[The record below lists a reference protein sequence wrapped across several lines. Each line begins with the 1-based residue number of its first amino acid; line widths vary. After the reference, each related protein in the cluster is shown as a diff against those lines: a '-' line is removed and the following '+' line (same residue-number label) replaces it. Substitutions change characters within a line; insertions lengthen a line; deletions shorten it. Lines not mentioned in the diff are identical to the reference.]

1 MENFFFFC
9 KEFLNFQL
17 FAVFMEDR
25 DANVIALSIGII
37 LWLYFIKLQQKDL
50 KNVSSD
56 RVFHGD

>member
-1 MENFFFFC
+1 MENLFFFC

-50 KNVSSD
+50 KNLSSD

>member
-1 MENFFFFC
+1 
-9 KEFLNFQL
+9 
-17 FAVFMEDR
+17 MEDR

>member
-1 MENFFFFC
+1 MENLFFFC